1 MPPSLCMAKRVQDLQ
16 CWQLADNLRKQ
27 VHAICAQPE
36 VVRYLRFC
44 EGFTEAAGSVC
55 RNISEGFGRFES
67 APIVQ
72 FFGYALGSLAE
83 VEDYLREC
91 ETRGFI
97 DAARL
102 QELSKLVEHTR
113 ALTLNFS
120 QYHQKKL
127 RNARRSRQA
136 ARRT

>member
-1 MPPSLCMAKRVQDLQ
+1 MAKRVQDLQ
-16 CWQLADNLRKQ
+16 CWQLADSLRKQ
-27 VHAICAQPE
+27 VHAICAQAA
-36 VVRYLRFC
+36 VARHRRFC
-44 EGFTEAAGSVC
+44 DGFSEAAGSVC
-55 RNISEGFGRFES
+55 RNISEGFGRFDS

-91 ETRGFI
+91 VTREFI
-97 DAARL
+97 DEGRFK
-102 QELSKLVEHTR
+102 ELSKLAEHTR

-127 RNARRSRQA
+127 RSARRSRQA
-136 ARRT
+136 VRRT

>member
-1 MPPSLCMAKRVQDLQ
+1 MARRFQDLQ
-16 CWQLADNLRKQ
+16 CWQLADSLRKQ
-27 VHAICAQPE
+27 VHAICAQE
-36 VVRYLRFC
+36 AVVRHLRFC
-44 EGFTEAAGSVC
+44 DGFTEAAGSVC

-91 ETRGFI
+91 VTRDFI
-97 DAARL
+97 DEARF
-102 QELSKLVEHTR
+102 QEVSKLAEHTR
-113 ALTLNFS
+113 AVTLNFS

-127 RNARRSRQA
+127 RTARRSRQA
-136 ARRT
+136 ARRP

>member
-1 MPPSLCMAKRVQDLQ
+1 M
-16 CWQLADNLRKQ
+16 
-27 VHAICAQPE
+27 HAICAQGTAA
-36 VVRYLRFC
+36 RCFRFC

-67 APIVQ
+67 AQIVQ
-72 FFGYALGSLAE
+72 FFSYALGSLAE

-91 ETRGFI
+91 VTRNLI
-97 DAARL
+97 DEGHY
-102 QELSKLVEHTR
+102 QQVSKLAEHTR

-120 QYHQKKL
+120 LYHQNKL
-127 RNARRSRQA
+127 RSARRSKAA